1 MVTDDPLI
9 GKKLGDYTIL
19 SLLGRGGMSRVY
31 KGYDENL
38 DRYAA
43 VKVIDSDFATT
54 TEAEYTRRFQIEARA
69 IAHLRHPNIVGVYQF
84 GRSEGIY
91 YMAQVFLEGKDLRTL
106 LKEYVRRGERMPAD
120 EVLRIVRDITSAL
133 DYAHEQGVIH
143 RDIKPSNI
151 MLERHSGRAILM
163 DFGLALSVHE
173 GTMGDTFGSA
183 HYIAPE
189 QAVSSAQATAQSDLY
204 SLGVVIYEM
213 LTGKVPFDD
222 PSVMSVALKHLNEPP
237 PPPSLYNPD
246 LPPAVEAVILRALEK
261 EPERRHPSGKALYE
275 DLKRAFERAR
285 PAPSGAAAVS
295 ELLNAPS
302 SELEDW
308 PDETAPVTHPTPPSS
323 PSAPTPPR
331 ATRGGLAGRF
341 ARRKAEKELQ
351 AALEKGE
358 LALDDSELEK
368 LLSGYSDPSEV
379 GLVGEGAAGITRPLP
394 PDSTP
399 HELKAAQPRKG
410 RRLRLGCL
418 AVLVLVLGATAAFL
432 WKDRILTPTETT
444 PTAFSAT
451 APTLTVTRA
460 ETLQAAGSTE
470 PAHTETPTHTAT
482 ATHTLT
488 PKPTQAMTEVE
499 GAAALPSPTETVAP
513 SATATAT
520 LTTSPSPT
528 AAPPTRTPTLA
539 SAAANTAE
547 KTPNIRLIYKD
558 EGNGEGYFLLVNTST
573 ERLDISPLVF
583 QQQRPDGSTLRYEA
597 RLWERDDIIADP
609 TSMPGRSCFQ
619 LVTVNGTNLRIG
631 TADCPYFLGYY
642 RTTFPSRYFWLSDDP
657 TATFTVS
664 VPGMSQPLATCPV
677 GTNECAFF
685 YDPEAVAQAIAYA
698 TAEAEAQKQDNTL
711 RLLYD
716 KDGFLVVNTS
726 ARTLDISQLIFER
739 QMPDGSVRRFE
750 ARYWDRPGILEPP
763 TQMEPDG
770 CYQLVRAGSTQVTPP
785 RSVCRRFL
793 GWFSTGLSRRY
804 FWIAEESGATF
815 TVRLNGQEEPLRV
828 CPIDE
833 GTCTVYLPE

>member
-91 YMAQVFLEGKDLRTL
+91 YMAQVFLEGKDLRSL

-120 EVLRIVRDITSAL
+120 EVLQIVRDITSAL

-151 MLERHSGRAILM
+151 MLERRTSRAILM

-237 PPPSLYNPD
+237 PPPTLYNPD

-275 DLKRAFERAR
+275 DLKRAFERAQ
-285 PAPSGAAAVS
+285 PAASGAAAVS

-308 PDETAPVTHPTPPSS
+308 PDESAPVTHPTPPPPVSV
-323 PSAPTPPR
+323 PPKTQTPEKAEKKQR
-331 ATRGGLAGRF
+331 GLAGRF
-341 ARRKAEKELQ
+341 ARRKAEKELE
-351 AALEKGE
+351 AALQKGE
-358 LALDDSELEK
+358 LELDEQELEK
-368 LLSGYSDPSEV
+368 LLSGYADPSEM
-379 GLVGEGAAGITRPLP
+379 GPIGEGAAGVTRPLP
-394 PDSTP
+394 PEPKKS
-399 HELKAAQPRKG
+399 RKG
-410 RRLRLGCL
+410 DKTQPHKKRRSRVGCL
-418 AVLVLVLGATAAFL
+418 LLLVVLLGATAAFL
-432 WKDRILTPTETT
+432 WKDRILTPTETAT
-444 PTAFSAT
+444 PT
-451 APTLTVTRA
+451 APTLTVTLATPLGA
-460 ETLQAAGSTE
+460 EDATQ
-470 PAHTETPTHTAT
+470 PASATKPTRTAT
-482 ATHTLT
+482 ASRT
-488 PKPTQAMTEVE
+488 PSQEPTE
-499 GAAALPSPTETVAP
+499 AAGEASASDPTETAAEP
-513 SATATAT
+513 SATAK
-520 LTTSPSPT
+520 PPT
-528 AAPPTRTPTLA
+528 AAGTEA
-539 SAAANTAE
+539 GAAAGTAAE
-547 KTPNIRLIYKD
+547 EANIRLLYAD
-558 EGNGEGYFLLVNTST
+558 EGDGEGYFLLINTSNK
-573 ERLDISPLVF
+573 RLDVSPLVF
-583 QQQRPDGSTLRYEA
+583 EQQLADGTTLRYEA
-597 RLWERDDIIADP
+597 RLWKRDDIIADP
-609 TSMPGRSCFQ
+609 AAMPGHSCFQ
-619 LVTVNGTNLRIG
+619 LVTVNGTNWRIG
-631 TADCPYFLGYY
+631 TSDCPYFLGYY
-642 RTTFPSRYFWLSDDP
+642 RTTFRSRYFWLSDDP
-657 TATFTVS
+657 EATFTVS

-677 GTNECAFF
+677 GTNECAFV
-685 YDPEAVAQAIAYA
+685 YDPDAVAQAIAYA
-698 TAEAEAQKQDNTL
+698 TAEAEARKQNNTL
-711 RLLYD
+711 RLVYD
-716 KDGFLVVNTS
+716 ADSFLVVNTS
-726 ARTLDISQLIFER
+726 ASTLDISQLVFER
-739 QMPDGSVRRFE
+739 EMPDGSVRHFE
-750 ARYWDRPGILEPP
+750 ARSWERPDIMEPP
-763 TQMEPDG
+763 TRMEPDG
-770 CYQLVRAGSTQVTPP
+770 CYQLVRAGSAQVTPP
-785 RSVCRRFL
+785 SSVCRRFL
-793 GWFSTGLSRRY
+793 GWLSTGLSRRY
-804 FWIAEESGATF
+804 FWIADESGATF
-815 TVRLNGQEEPLRV
+815 TVKLSGADEPLRV

>member
-19 SLLGRGGMSRVY
+19 NLLGRGGMSRVY

-91 YMAQVFLEGKDLRTL
+91 YMAQVFLEGKDLRSL
-106 LKEYVRRGERMPAD
+106 LKEYVRRGERMPVD
-120 EVLRIVRDITSAL
+120 EVLQIVRDITSAL

-151 MLERHSGRAILM
+151 MLERKTGRAILM

-237 PPPSLYNPD
+237 PPPTLYNPG

-261 EPERRHPSGKALYE
+261 EPERRHPNGKALYE
-275 DLKRAFERAR
+275 DLKRAFERAQ
-285 PAPSGAAAVS
+285 PTANGAAAVS

-308 PDETAPVTHPTPPSS
+308 PDETASVTSPTPLHP
-323 PSAPTPPR
+323 PSALKKPESPQK
-331 ATRGGLAGRF
+331 GLAGRF

-351 AALEKGE
+351 AALQKGE
-358 LALDDSELEK
+358 LELDEQGLEA
-368 LLSGYSDPSEV
+368 LLSSYADPSEV
-379 GLVGEGAAGITRPLP
+379 GLVGEGAAGVTRPLP
-394 PDSTP
+394 PEAKKNSDSET
-399 HELKAAQPRKG
+399 ATPRKP
-410 RRLRLGCL
+410 RRSRVGCL
-418 AVLVLVLGATAAFL
+418 LVLILLLGTVAAFL
-432 WKDRILTPTETT
+432 WKDRILTPLETAPIETT
-444 PTAFSAT
+444 PTALSAT
-451 APTLTVTRA
+451 APTVTA
-460 ETLQAAGSTE
+460 THATSSGGGEV
-470 PAHTETPTHTAT
+470 TETVEAASPTRTAT
-482 ATHTLT
+482 AVHTSAQE
-488 PKPTQAMTEVE
+488 PTQSTAEV
-499 GAAALPSPTETVAP
+499 AAAP
-513 SATATAT
+513 SATATA
-520 LTTSPSPT
+520 SPT
-528 AAPPTRTPTLA
+528 ETEAPPSATPTTA
-539 SAAANTAE
+539 STTAVS
-547 KTPNIRLIYKD
+547 TPSENANIRLLYKD
-558 EGNGEGYFLLVNTST
+558 EGDGEGYFVLINKGTK
-573 ERLDISPLVF
+573 RLDISPLVF
-583 QQQRPDGSTLRYEA
+583 EQQRADGTTLRYEA
-597 RLWERDDIIADP
+597 RWWARSDISADP
-609 TSMPGRSCFQ
+609 TAMPGRSCFQ
-619 LVTVNGTNLRIG
+619 LVTTNGTNWRLG

-642 RTTFPSRYFWLSDDP
+642 RTAISSRYFWLSDDP
-657 TATFTVS
+657 TATFTVT

-677 GTNECAFF
+677 GTNECVFL
-685 YDPEAVAQAIAYA
+685 YDPDAAAQAIAYA

-711 RLLYD
+711 RLIYD
-716 KDGFLVVNTS
+716 ADSFLVVNTS
-726 ARTLDISQLIFER
+726 TRTLDISQLIFE
-739 QMPDGSVRRFE
+739 QEMPDGAVRHFE
-750 ARYWDRPGILEPP
+750 ARAWERPDILEPP
-763 TQMEPDG
+763 TRMEPDG
-770 CYQLVRAGSTQVTPP
+770 CYQLVRADSTQVTPP

-793 GWFSTGLSRRY
+793 GWFSTGLSRRH
-804 FWIAEESGATF
+804 FWIAEKSGATF
-815 TVRLNGQEEPLRV
+815 TVRLDGEEEPLRV

>member
-120 EVLRIVRDITSAL
+120 EVLQIVRDITSAL

-151 MLERHSGRAILM
+151 MLERRTGRAILM

-237 PPPSLYNPD
+237 PPPTLYNPD
-246 LPPAVEAVILRALEK
+246 MPPAVEAVILRALEK

-275 DLKRAFERAR
+275 DLKRAFERAQ
-285 PAPSGAAAVS
+285 PSQSGAAAVS
-295 ELLNAPS
+295 ELLNMS
-302 SELEDW
+302 SAELEEW
-308 PDETAPVTHPTPPSS
+308 PDETAPVTHPTPLNPPS
-323 PSAPTPPR
+323 PPPPPKDPQSK
-331 ATRGGLAGRF
+331 GLAGRF

-351 AALEKGE
+351 AALQKGE
-358 LALDDSELEK
+358 LELDEQELEK
-368 LLSGYSDPSEV
+368 LLSSYADPSEV
-379 GLVGEGAAGITRPLP
+379 GAIGGGATDVTRPLP
-394 PDSTP
+394 PNSKKSARQGQPST
-399 HELKAAQPRKG
+399 RK
-410 RRLRLGCL
+410 RRRSRAGCL
-418 AVLVLVLGATAAFL
+418 LVLILLLGAVAAFL
-432 WKDRILTPTETT
+432 WKERVLAPEETT
-444 PTAFSAT
+444 PTALSAA
-451 APTLTVTRA
+451 APTLTLTRA
-460 ETLQAAGSTE
+460 QPSGADTI
-470 PAHTETPTHTAT
+470 THTAT
-482 ATHTLT
+482 AASARTATATRTPAQEANNAVAETVEQGPTEIAAEPSATDTPTLT
-488 PKPTQAMTEVE
+488 
-499 GAAALPSPTETVAP
+499 P
-513 SATATAT
+513 SATAKPPTNT
-520 LTTSPSPT
+520 PVESSPT
-528 AAPPTRTPTLA
+528 ASNTPPA
-539 SAAANTAE
+539 DA
-547 KTPNIRLIYKD
+547 NIRLIYKD
-558 EGNGEGYFLLVNTST
+558 EGEGDGYFVLINLST

-583 QQQRPDGSTLRYEA
+583 EQQRPDGTTLHYEA
-597 RLWERDDIIADP
+597 RWWERDDISADP
-609 TSMPGRSCFQ
+609 TAMPGRSCFQ
-619 LVTVNGTNLRIG
+619 LVTTNGTNWRLG
-631 TADCPYFLGYY
+631 TSDCPYFLGYY

-657 TATFTVS
+657 AATFTVR

-677 GTNECAFF
+677 GTNECLFV
-685 YDPEAVAQAIAYA
+685 YDPDAVAQAIAYA
-698 TAEAEAQKQDNTL
+698 TAEAEAQMQDNTL
-711 RLLYD
+711 RLVYD
-716 KDGFLVVNTS
+716 EDNFLVVNTS
-726 ARTLDISQLIFER
+726 TRTLDISQLVFE
-739 QMPDGSVRRFE
+739 QELPNGSVRRFE
-750 ARYWDRPGILEPP
+750 ARSWDRPDILEPP
-763 TQMEPDG
+763 TRMEPEG
-770 CYQLVRAGSTQVTPP
+770 CYQLVRAGSQQVTPSP
-785 RSVCRRFL
+785 NVCRRFL
-793 GWFSTGLSRRY
+793 GWFSTGLGRRF
-804 FWIAEESGATF
+804 FWISDEEGATF
-815 TVRLNGQEEPLRV
+815 AVKLDGEDEPLRI